1 MNKTQNICNIVFL
14 FSLFKDNKCES
25 GAGST
30 RKEGKR
36 KGKRKRKRNKWQA

>member
-1 MNKTQNICNIVFL
+1 LYFLFL

-30 RKEGKR
+30 KKVGKR
-36 KGKRKRKRNKWQA
+36 KEKGKGLNGRYEERSKR